1 MQFRN
6 KKNSLIYKYMGE
18 CINCTN
24 QQDGQL
30 MVLYTKDDLLF
41 VREKQEFFD
50 KFEPVFNIED

>member
-1 MQFRN
+1 
-6 KKNSLIYKYMGE
+6 MGE